1 MHAYEAQHTH
11 KNQVLGEE
19 HSANGESCTCRK
31 AASLLL
37 MTLAVLACL
46 LPTEHPA
53 AYGRAL
59 PASQASV
66 SPTPRLSFA
75 YCTCEF

>member
-1 MHAYEAQHTH
+1 MGGAGPA
-11 KNQVLGEE
+11 
-19 HSANGESCTCRK
+19 RK
-31 AASLLL
+31 AANLLS
-37 MTLAVLACL
+37 MTLAVPACP

-53 AYGRAL
+53 ADGRAL

-75 YCTCEF
+75 YCTCEFWIT